1 MKSLLNF
8 LIVLTIWIGM
18 LVIIGLSIHKHWGSP
33 YGVWIPLAFLALSFR
48 EITKLKSS
56 SNPTDS
62 LRGTSDKKD
71 SAPRIS
77 KDKPSHTRDTPRT
90 PYDITQED
98 IDKDIHEGRE

>member
-1 MKSLLNF
+1 MKSLSNF

-33 YGVWIPLAFLALSFR
+33 YGVWIPLAFLSLSFR

-56 SNPTDS
+56 SNPPS
-62 LRGTSDKKD
+62 LRGKSNKKD

-77 KDKPSHTRDTPRT
+77 KDKPSHTRDTPP

-98 IDKDIHEGRE
+98 IDKDLNEGRE

>member
-1 MKSLLNF
+1 MKSLSNF

-48 EITKLKSS
+48 EILKLGKD
-56 SNPTDS
+56 N
-62 LRGTSDKKD
+62 KKD
-71 SAPRIS
+71 SA
-77 KDKPSHTRDTPRT
+77 PRT

>member
-1 MKSLLNF
+1 MKSLSNF

-48 EITKLKSS
+48 EITKLG
-56 SNPTDS
+56 N
-62 LRGTSDKKD
+62 KKN
-71 SAPRIS
+71 SA
-77 KDKPSHTRDTPRT
+77 PRT

>member
-1 MKSLLNF
+1 MKSLSNF

-48 EITKLKSS
+48 EITKLG
-56 SNPTDS
+56 N
-62 LRGTSDKKD
+62 KKD
-71 SAPRIS
+71 SAPR
-77 KDKPSHTRDTPRT
+77 